1 MQIKKVQIPV
11 RELVKKY
18 NNDPTTGRVSGYDG
32 KLDIRP
38 PYQREFVYK
47 DKQRDAVI
55 NTIQH
60 GFPLNTI
67 YWAKTGADT
76 FEVLDGQQRIIS
88 ICQYVN
94 GDFALDYRFFHNLP
108 QQEQNVILDYELDV
122 YQCDGTDA
130 EKLAWFKIINIAGV
144 KLTDQELRNAVYA
157 GTWLSDAK
165 KKFSAPNC
173 AAYRLAK
180 DYMAGAPIRQDYLES
195 VLDWAA
201 QREGKTIELY
211 MAEHQH
217 DSDATSLWLYFQSVI
232 NWVSALFPVYRKEMK
247 GVAWGL
253 LFNEFESDH
262 RPQAILEQDIKSL
275 LLDDDVTNKK
285 GIYPYVLSGNE
296 KYLNIRA
303 FSESMK
309 RTVYEKQGGIC
320 PHCAREGGENASKVW
335 DISEMQADHI
345 KPWCRGG
352 HTTIDNCQCLCRH
365 HNATKSGK

>member
-1 MQIKKVQIPV
+1 MQIKKVQIPI
-11 RELVKKY
+11 RELIKKY
-18 NNDPTTGRVSGYDG
+18 NNDPATGRVSGYGG

-94 GDFALDYRFFHNLP
+94 GDFALDYRFFHNLS
-108 QQEQNVILDYELDV
+108 QKEKDVILDYELDV

-130 EKLAWFKIINIAGV
+130 EKLAWFKIINIAGE

-157 GTWLSDAK
+157 GTWLGDAK

-173 AAYRLAK
+173 AAYRFAK
-180 DYMAGAPIRQDYLES
+180 DYMTGAPIRQDYLET

-201 QREGKTIELY
+201 QREGKNIELY

-217 DSDATSLWLYFQSVI
+217 DTNADELWRYFSNVI
-232 NWVSALFPVYRKEMK
+232 EWVKVTFPNYRKEMK
-247 GVAWGL
+247 GVAWGP
-253 LFNEFESDH
+253 LFDEFGTTYHSATAMEDEVK
-262 RPQAILEQDIKSL
+262 RLMMDE
-275 LLDDDVTNKK
+275 DVTAKK
-285 GIYPYVLSGNE
+285 GIFEYVLSGNTRE
-296 KYLNIRA
+296 KVLNIRE
-303 FSESMK
+303 FTPNMK
-309 RTVYEKQGGIC
+309 REAYERQNGIC
-320 PHCAREGGENASKVW
+320 PFCAAEGNSLPYEI
-335 DISEMQADHI
+335 DQMQADHI
-345 KPWCRGG
+345 KPWHEGG
-352 HTTIDNCQCLCRH
+352 KTEAANCQMLCKD
-365 HNATKSGK
+365 HNRRKSGK